1 MLSKVT
7 WKIQM
12 SMEYKL
18 YMLWKWFDLSC
29 LKIFRTSSEWFSWK
43 AKCGLL
49 NRVPLFYFWK
59 RIFLWIVELGLGLN
73 ASILNCQAHFLVCKK
88 FQINGPPPEDVTGN
102 SRARSKTECLYFC
115 FCQVNLL
122 WWLADFIEYPIIILL
137 AGWIHSSLFTFYQLF
152 IDKWREVNSTLQFF
166 DMVASY
172 RIYSII
178 NVYLFLYERNP
189 RAISFK

>member
-1 MLSKVT
+1 
-7 WKIQM
+7 
-12 SMEYKL
+12 
-18 YMLWKWFDLSC
+18 MLWKWFDLSC
-29 LKIFRTSSEWFSWK
+29 LKIFRTSYEWYSWK

-49 NRVPLFYFWK
+49 NRVPLFYFCT

-102 SRARSKTECLYFC
+102 SRARSKTECLYLC

-122 WWLADFIEYPIIILL
+122 WWLADFIEYPIMILL
-137 AGWIHSSLFTFYQLF
+137 AGWINSSLFTFYQLF
-152 IDKWREVNSTLQFF
+152 IDKWRQVNSTLQFF

-178 NVYLFLYERNP
+178 NVYLFF
-189 RAISFK
+189 IW

>member
-29 LKIFRTSSEWFSWK
+29 LKIFRSSSEWFSWK

-122 WWLADFIEYPIIILL
+122 WWLADFIEYPS
-137 AGWIHSSLFTFYQLF
+137 GWLNSFFTFYFLPTFYRKVERGQF
-152 IDKWREVNSTLQFF
+152 YIAIFWHGCKLQ
-166 DMVASY
+166 
-172 RIYSII
+172 
-178 NVYLFLYERNP
+178 NLLNH
-189 RAISFK
+189 